1 MIAAMGVKLAVA
13 ATPIV
18 GDALYGFTIEFPVRP
33 ASPPPARP
41 AYVSLVG
48 MPVLVVSGNPE
59 QRQTLSDLLRGWRM
73 MPLEADNAPV
83 ALALLDRCRREGIPV
98 PLAILS
104 NKLAGQDGFLL
115 AFRIKHNPQLASTV
129 LMMLAAEGKPGDA
142 MSCRENGIAAY
153 MRYPVN
159 DQQLNQAIQAVTG
172 AAADVD
178 AAVTTTLVTRHSLR
192 EHRKGATI
200 LLVDAS
206 RDSQLLAAHFLGRE
220 DCSVVV
226 ANDLKEAL
234 SALDQDLYDVVL
246 VDTTLEGL
254 QGDNAAKVLR
264 DRMRDTAATRFIA
277 ITDKHTKAFDK
288 AKLAIGFDATLAK
301 PFRKDV
307 LHSVVE
313 TVVKSP
319 AEA

>member
-1 MIAAMGVKLAVA
+1 
-13 ATPIV
+13 
-18 GDALYGFTIEFPVRP
+18 
-33 ASPPPARP
+33 
-41 AYVSLVG
+41 
-48 MPVLVVSGNPE
+48 MPVLVVSGNPQ
-59 QRQTLSDLLRGWRM
+59 QRETLIELLRGWRM

-83 ALALLDRCRREGIPV
+83 ALALLERCRREAIPV

-115 AFRIKHNPQLASTV
+115 AFRIKHDPHLASTV

-178 AAVTTTLVTRHSLR
+178 AAATTTLVTRHSLR

-246 VDTTLEGL
+246 VDTSLEGL
-254 QGDNAAKVLR
+254 EGDNAAKILR
-264 DRMRDTAATRFIA
+264 DRMRDTATTRFVA
-277 ITDKHTKAFDK
+277 ITEKHSKAFDK
-288 AKLAIGFDATLAK
+288 AKVAIGFDATLAK

-313 TVVKSP
+313 TVVKAP
-319 AEA
+319 TEA